1 MKRIHTLICFIAVF
15 SLLGC
20 ASGKPK
26 PLRVKTPETASVTAR
41 HEAKDVSVVAS
52 AEEARKIA
60 PEVAP
65 QVEAIK
71 AAVASAPAAEVK
83 TIVDLY
89 EKVVAELTASNAK
102 LTKRAEDAEDKF
114 SRWVRGGLFALGALV
129 FGAGIAIAVLGSKV
143 PMFGPLAGVSVSSGG
158 AGIFALA
165 TLYDF
170 TVKHPYVSVSVVGAL
185 LLIGGTLIYAN
196 HYHSKSK

>member
-1 MKRIHTLICFIAVF
+1 MKRIHTLICFISVF

-20 ASGKPK
+20 ASGGPR
-26 PLRVKTPETASVTAR
+26 PVRVKTPETASVIAR
-41 HEAKDVSVVAS
+41 HEAKDVSVVVA
-52 AEEARKIA
+52 AEEAQKIA

-71 AAVASAPAAEVK
+71 AAVASAPAAEIK
-83 TIVDLY
+83 TIVDSY
-89 EKVVAELTASNAK
+89 EKIVGELTTANAK
-102 LTKRAEDAEDKF
+102 LTKRAEEAEDKF

-143 PMFGPLAGVSVSSGG
+143 PMFGPVAGVSVSSGG
-158 AGIFALA
+158 SGIFALA
-165 TLYDF
+165 MLYDF
-170 TVKHPYVSVSVVGAL
+170 TVKHPFGSACMVGIF

-196 HYHSKSK
+196 HHHSKSP